1 LNEGGIQGAR
11 VVGATG
17 LNDRTGEFMVFK
29 ARATILCMAG
39 PGSIWVFN
47 TELAGITTF
56 RSRAMSGD
64 GHAMAWRA
72 GAELTMMEKTGTLN
86 LGTGFKHN

>member
-1 LNEGGIQGAR
+1 MKIYDRVMATSLLNEGGVQGAR

-17 LNDRTGEFMVFK
+17 LNNRTGEFMVFK
-29 ARATILCMAG
+29 SKATILCMAG

-64 GHAMAWRA
+64 GMSWP
-72 GAELTMMEKTGTLN
+72 TGPAPS
-86 LGTGFKHN
+86 